1 MPDMAIGFDMQQL
14 RPAAAPYL
22 FHQIAGQNIQ
32 PKRVI
37 PIERLR
43 RKAETL
49 GARDRT
55 VAPRQLIGARGRR
68 VFIVLANK
76 KNRQVEN
83 AGPIQTFQE
92 GPPVDR
98 AVAEE
103 TDHNIIFTQHLLRL
117 CRAHGD
123 QDTGA
128 DDTVRAQHADIEIG
142 DVHGAA
148 LATANPA
155 FLAEEL
161 THHRFGIGAFGD
173 GVAVAT
179 VVARDLVAPAQVT
192 ANTRRDRFLSNGEM
206 RRALHQIFF
215 GTADHHTF
223 ESTDTAHRGIKV
235 EDALRR
241 GGLLG

>member
-1 MPDMAIGFDMQQL
+1 M
-14 RPAAAPYL
+14 
-22 FHQIAGQNIQ
+22 
-32 PKRVI
+32 
-37 PIERLR
+37 
-43 RKAETL
+43 
-49 GARDRT
+49 
-55 VAPRQLIGARGRR
+55 
-68 VFIVLANK
+68 
-76 KNRQVEN
+76 
-83 AGPIQTFQE
+83 
-92 GPPVDR
+92 
-98 AVAEE
+98 
-103 TDHNIIFTQHLLRL
+103 
-117 CRAHGD
+117 
-123 QDTGA
+123 
-128 DDTVRAQHADIEIG
+128 
-142 DVHGAA
+142 HGAA

-179 VVARDLVAPAQVT
+179 MVARDLVAPAQVT

-241 GGLLG
+241 GGFCSDRDMAMTASFDFGKVHSPRRKEQQAPTPANARVGATVMC